1 MEERKYRF
9 NINEVVK
16 VVNSGEQYDAH
27 YEALATL
34 IYSSGGNT
42 PACQPFSFGKRLFN
56 IPDFKKKEFIVLSR
70 EYFSTMCDECNLPLY
85 LIAEKEEYERYT
97 KVFYTIDREENPLSV
112 YIIGEAG
119 LDPSKKEKR
128 RLFAVYL
135 SFESFDIDSEPSQ
148 ADPEDLRIY
157 GKRVGLEEVTPY
169 SCNEGLKVYV
179 LAESE
184 EKGREIA
191 KKAFRKYL
199 EDRTRETEGE
209 EEE

>member
-1 MEERKYRF
+1 MEERKHRF

-16 VVNSGEQYDAH
+16 VVNSGEQYSA
-27 YEALATL
+27 YYKALATFV
-34 IYSSGGNT
+34 SSADN
-42 PACQPFSFGKRLFN
+42 AVAYQPFSFGKQLPN
-56 IPDFKKKEFIVLSR
+56 IPNLKKKEFTVLSR
-70 EYFSTMCDECNLPLY
+70 GYFSTGCDERTSPLY

-97 KVFYTIDREENPLSV
+97 KVFCDFDREKNPLSV

-119 LDPSKKEKR
+119 LCSSKEEKGK
-128 RLFAVYL
+128 LFAVYL

-148 ADPEDLRIY
+148 ADPEDLCIY
-157 GKRVGLEEVTPY
+157 GKKVGLEEVAPY
-169 SCNEGLKVYV
+169 PCNEGLKVYV